1 MSLMADPPGADRL
14 SARLRRDARAAHD
27 AGRTSAFLNALA
39 AGRLSWVAYA
49 ELAAQHWFLYEAL
62 ELAGHTMA
70 DDPVAR
76 AFVFPELVRLPSIE
90 ADLRFLHGPR
100 WAERIAALPATT
112 TYCTRVRYAANSH
125 PVGFIAHHYA
135 RYLGDL
141 SGGQYLGEAVARVY
155 GLNGDGNRFYI
166 FPGIDIEAFKGYYG
180 RLLDTLPW
188 SAEEQDEFVAEVI
201 EANRLSAAVLDD
213 LARRWV

>member
-14 SARLRRDARAAHD
+14 SARLRRDIGAAPD
-27 AGRTSAFLNALA
+27 VARTSAFLAALA
-39 AGRLSWVAYA
+39 GGRLSWVAYA

-70 DDPVAR
+70 GDPVAR

-100 WAERIAALPATT
+100 WPERIAALPATT
-112 TYCTRVRYAANSH
+112 TYGTRVRYAANSH
-125 PVGFIAHHYA
+125 PVGFVAHHCA

-141 SGGQYLGEAVARVY
+141 SGGQHLAGALARVY
-155 GLNGDGNRFYI
+155 GLNGDGNRFYQ
-166 FPGIDIEAFKGYYG
+166 FPGIDIEAFKNYYG
-180 RLLDTLPW
+180 RLLDSLPW
-188 SAEEQDEFVAEVI
+188 SAEEQDEFVAEVM
-201 EANRLSAAVLDD
+201 EANRLNAAVLDE
-213 LARRWV
+213 LAHRWI